1 MTEVRSQDSLYV
13 IRYIA
18 QNEHGLQHAWDM
30 FVQHWPHLLER

>member
-13 IRYIA
+13 FRYIA